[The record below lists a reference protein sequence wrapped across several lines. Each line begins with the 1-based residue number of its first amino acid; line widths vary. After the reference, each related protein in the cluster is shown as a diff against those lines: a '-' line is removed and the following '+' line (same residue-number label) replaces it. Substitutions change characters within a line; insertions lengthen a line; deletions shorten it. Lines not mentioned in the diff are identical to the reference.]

1 MTSPDAPQQPQ
12 QKYADRSFR
21 SPMGI
26 VGGVLLLVL
35 GGWLAADAIVSGGG
49 RAPWLAVAALL
60 FGVPL
65 VIAFTIRPVVYASDV
80 RMLVRNPFRSIT
92 IPWATVETVRSG
104 YSSEVLAGGRK
115 FQLWSVPVSL
125 RARKRAARQVARATA
140 EDPFGR
146 GPRTLRLRPDAPLRA
161 PADQA
166 VDDLRELAERN
177 AGNDGAKGE
186 ITIRWAYEI
195 IVPSIVG
202 AIALA
207 VLLAVG

>member
-1 MTSPDAPQQPQ
+1 MTSE

-26 VGGVLLLVL
+26 AGGVLLLAI
-35 GGWLAADAIVSGGG
+35 GGWLVGDAVANGTG
-49 RAPWLAVAALL
+49 RTPWVALAALL
-60 FGVPL
+60 FAAPL
-65 VIAFTIRPVVYASDV
+65 LIAFTIRPVVYASQT

-92 IPWATVETVRSG
+92 IPWAAVETVRAG

-125 RARKRAARQVARATA
+125 RARKRAARQAARATA

-146 GPRTLRLRPDAPLRA
+146 GPRALRLRPDAPLRA

-166 VDDLRELAERN
+166 VDDLRELAERH
-177 AGNDGAKGE
+177 ASDEGAKGE
-186 ITIRWAYEI
+186 VSVRWAYEI
-195 IVPSIVG
+195 IAPAAVG
-202 AIALA
+202 GVALA
-207 VLLAVG
+207 VLLAAG